1 MIEAHWLLFVAASL
15 LVIATPGQDMILVM
29 SRSVAL
35 GPAAGVV
42 TAVGVSIGLV
52 GHTVLAALGLGAIL
66 RASEMLFTGLKLAG
80 AAYLVWLGI
89 GLLRTGNAE
98 LALRGVSA
106 RSSVRL
112 FADGALSNLSNPK
125 IAIFYFAFLPQFV
138 PAGAAHPTLSMLA
151 LGFVFAGLTFL
162 VKAPVGLFA
171 GMLSG
176 WLRARPRALVWLH
189 RASGAVLVG
198 LGVRLAMEPRP

>member
-1 MIEAHWLLFVAASL
+1 MIEAAWLLFVATSL

-42 TAVGVSIGLV
+42 TAAGVSIGLV
-52 GHTVLAALGLGAIL
+52 GHTILAALGLGAIL

-89 GLLRTGNAE
+89 GLLRTRGAE
-98 LALRGVSA
+98 IALRGSSA

-151 LGFVFAGLTFL
+151 LGLVFAGLTFL

-171 GMLSG
+171 GLLSG
-176 WLRARPRALVWLH
+176 WLRARPWALVWLH

>member
-1 MIEAHWLLFVAASL
+1 MGLGD
-15 LVIATPGQDMILVM
+15 LVSGPCP
-29 SRSVAL
+29 VAL
-35 GPAAGVV
+35 YLRGVE
-42 TAVGVSIGLV
+42 LRLLER
-52 GHTVLAALGLGAIL
+52 HRAIL
-66 RASEMLFTGLKLAG
+66 FGACCVKVVFRARKRCACGSHIGIVGRALRVSGRFLAVVCQ
-80 AAYLVWLGI
+80 L
-89 GLLRTGNAE
+89 AE

-151 LGFVFAGLTFL
+151 LGLVFAGLTFL

>member
-1 MIEAHWLLFVAASL
+1 MIEAAWLLFVATSL

-42 TAVGVSIGLV
+42 TAAGVSIGLV
-52 GHTVLAALGLGAIL
+52 GHTILAALGLGAIL

-80 AAYLVWLGI
+80 AAYLVWLGV
-89 GLLRTGNAE
+89 GLLRTRGAE

-151 LGFVFAGLTFL
+151 LGLVFAGLTFL